1 MATVIAPCKVK
12 FPLREVHMAKV
23 RRKRHQYTEEQRAA
37 ILDAAR
43 KERLTA
49 LQVQRKFG
57 VTPVTYYSW
66 RKKTGIAARRG
77 GLLAA
82 AGRGSDLTGHVR
94 AEVQHK
100 VRQMLPGIVR
110 HEVSAYLDQV
120 FSSSRRARRLRT

>member
-1 MATVIAPCKVK
+1 MPKA
-12 FPLREVHMAKV
+12 
-23 RRKRHQYTEEQRAA
+23 RRKRHQYTEAQRSS
-37 ILDAAR
+37 ILEAAR
-43 KERLTA
+43 RERLTA

-66 RKKTGIAARRG
+66 RKKSGIAARRG

-100 VRQMLPGIVR
+100 VRLMLPGIVR

-120 FSSSRRARRLRT
+120 FSSSRRTRRVRT